1 MYQYE
6 YGSNSEC
13 WEQDMGRIMMNKGEF
28 VGSEQEQDQSYEPY
42 FRPLQ
47 YDEVPV
53 AAWNFELPLMTGT
66 GAIDAVESC
75 SILCSSSSS
84 SADSYSSSEKCK
96 NVPSSSYS
104 HEKHNSAS
112 DFQPPLP
119 AAANDV
125 LIFHQQY
132 HHNNNKLVMGDH
144 DDDDATDHK
153 KPSPLQ
159 ICFQKN
165 QTEKQEYVMS
175 GCSNSG
181 YRRGPSSLSV
191 KRRIRWTK
199 DLHEPFMTVVNRLG
213 GPHKAKPKAILDM
226 MKSDLLSIT
235 HIKSHLQKYRS
246 TICHHKASHERSFE
260 EGDKTDVTHLQHKI
274 QMQIE
279 ESQQLQQEVRRS
291 IHQQLEMQRNLQ
303 VLIEQQREQLK
314 MMLQQQKERKKLNNN
329 P

>member
-1 MYQYE
+1 MKMKTLHTYTSREASSMYQYV
-6 YGSNSEC
+6 YGSSHEC
-13 WEQDMGRIMMNKGEF
+13 W
-28 VGSEQEQDQSYEPY
+28 EQDQSYEPY
-42 FRPLQ
+42 FRPQ
-47 YDEVPV
+47 YDEVPF
-53 AAWNFELPLMTGT
+53 AAWNFN
-66 GAIDAVESC
+66 AVVES
-75 SILCSSSSS
+75 SSLLCSSSSS
-84 SADSYSSSEKCK
+84 SADSYSSSQKCK
-96 NVPSSSYS
+96 NVPSSYS
-104 HEKHNSAS
+104 HEKNNNTS

-119 AAANDV
+119 PAAAANDV

-132 HHNNNKLVMGDH
+132 PQQYH

-165 QTEKQEYVMS
+165 QTEKQDYVMS

-181 YRRGPSSLSV
+181 YRRGPSSSSSV
-191 KRRIRWTK
+191 KRRVRWTK

-246 TICHHKASHERSFE
+246 TICHHKASSHERSFE

-291 IHQQLEMQRNLQ
+291 IHQQLEVMC
-303 VLIEQQREQLK
+303 REA
-314 MMLQQQKERKKLNNN
+314 NT
-329 P
+329 